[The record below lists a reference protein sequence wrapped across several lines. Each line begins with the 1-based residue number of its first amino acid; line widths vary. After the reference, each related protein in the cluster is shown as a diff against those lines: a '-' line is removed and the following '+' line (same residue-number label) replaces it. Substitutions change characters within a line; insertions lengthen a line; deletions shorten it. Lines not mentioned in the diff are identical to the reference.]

1 MIKGIYRAASGML
14 PRIKKQEATANNLAN
29 VNTPGF
35 KRQNVFMEELS
46 RAREKTVPTQERWEI
61 PMTDDIYTDFSQGV
75 LERTGDDLNI
85 ALDGDGFMVV
95 QTVEGEQLYTRS
107 GSFALTPEGEVV
119 TPDGH
124 VLMTDTGPLTVEP
137 GAKVQIAMDG
147 SVTVN
152 GEENGTLLIATFADP
167 GDLTRVNGNA
177 YSAPKD
183 IATAEPERLFVRQG
197 YLERANVEVVNE
209 MIDMIAS
216 FREYEANQK
225 AIQIIDDSLEK
236 TVNRVG
242 SRR

>member
-14 PRIKKQEATANNLAN
+14 PRIKKQEVTANNLAN

-46 RAREKTVPTQERWEI
+46 RAQQKVVPKQERWEI
-61 PMTDDIYTDFSQGV
+61 PMMDDVYTDYSQGV

-85 ALDGDGFMVV
+85 GLDGNGFMAV
-95 QTVEGEQLYTRS
+95 QTPDGETLYTRAGNFS
-107 GSFALTPEGEVV
+107 MSPEGEVI
-119 TPDGH
+119 TPDGCT
-124 VLMTDTGPLTVEP
+124 LMTDAGPLVIEP
-137 GAKVQIAMDG
+137 GSKVTFGIDG

-152 GEENGTLLIATFADP
+152 GEEFGKLAIVDFEKPNALERAE
-167 GDLTRVNGNA
+167 GNA
-177 YSAPKD
+177 YRAPAN
-183 IATAEPERLFVRQG
+183 ITQTEPERVFVRQG
-197 YLERANVEVVNE
+197 YLERANVDVVRE

-216 FREYEANQK
+216 FREYESNQK

-242 SRR
+242 ARR